1 MQPLGT
7 KLALVSLLLT
17 LSQFALAQACT
28 PVPPD
33 AKLSEPQSIAAIENA
48 SLKEVMSEGSR
59 VPQVPFG
66 FINGGWESLKK
77 QVVQGDTVHE
87 FKDSLATGYLL
98 LRKGCVVTSILTSI
112 R

>member
-7 KLALVSLLLT
+7 KLALITLLLT
-17 LSQFALAQACT
+17 LSQIALAQACT
-28 PVPPD
+28 LVPPD
-33 AKLSEPQSIAAIENA
+33 TKLSESQSIVAIEEA
-48 SLKEVMSEGSR
+48 SLKEVALQGSR

-66 FINGGWESLKK
+66 FINDGWESFKK